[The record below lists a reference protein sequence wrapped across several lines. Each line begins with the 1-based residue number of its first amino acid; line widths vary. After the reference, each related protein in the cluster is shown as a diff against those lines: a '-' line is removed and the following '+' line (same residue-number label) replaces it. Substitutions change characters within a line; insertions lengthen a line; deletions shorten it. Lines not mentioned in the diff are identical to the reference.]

1 MCTAAAAHS
10 QTFAGGER
18 ENYLRYL
25 QTLRLVPLYPWGE
38 RSFSV
43 PETDRLE
50 ATLAA
55 RGGEGRRSG
64 GKGLAW
70 LPATTSLRYNSTFP
84 YGFNDGPLW
93 AGKGVT
99 LAAEGGFV
107 WRKGVVSLTLA
118 PLAFVAQNAPF
129 PSSSDSSLQQ
139 IIDRPERFGA
149 EAYARLDPG
158 QSSLRMDWRAL
169 ALGVSTANEYWGPAS
184 EFPITLGNNA
194 PGFPHLFFGTAHP
207 VMLGPF
213 GLHGRMIWG
222 RLEQSAFS
230 AETLAAGV
238 RFGTGI
244 VLDLTTR
251 WVPGLELGA
260 TRFVHLPWR
269 AGGPTLD
276 DAFAVFQGTESGL
289 STSNGIASVFFRW
302 VLPNSGF
309 EAYGEYGRDDY
320 SANGRDFLLEP
331 DHTGGYTVGIRK
343 VLKRSPNSQL
353 QAPKSF
359 IALRAE
365 LQNLQLGSIAQ
376 GRAWSPFYTHVYLRQ
391 GHTQRG
397 QVLGSEAGVGGAGT
411 VLAVDSY
418 SPSGRWSWSWTRI
431 IRQQRGD
438 PSGATPDP
446 DGVDV
451 QHALAVERVQNR
463 GRYELLAGVAGV
475 YELNRN
481 YTYDAFNLSITVGA
495 RFGLLRHTP

>member
-1 MCTAAAAHS
+1 MRAYCVLVLLVCTAAPAHS
-10 QTFAGGER
+10 QTFADGER

-25 QTLRLVPLYPWGE
+25 QTLRLVPMYPWGARAFSPVELEHLE
-38 RSFSV
+38 RTQPV
-43 PETDRLE
+43 RAPT
-50 ATLAA
+50 
-55 RGGEGRRSG
+55 
-64 GKGLAW
+64 W
-70 LPATTSLRYNSTFP
+70 LPVSTSIRFNSTFP
-84 YGFNDGPLW
+84 YGFNDGPIW

-107 WRKGVVSLTLA
+107 WRRGVLSLTVA
-118 PLAFVAQNAPF
+118 PLVFVAQNAPF
-129 PSSSDSSLQQ
+129 PPSSDSTLQQ
-139 IIDRPERFGA
+139 IIDRPERFGTG
-149 EAYARLDPG
+149 AYARLDPG

-184 EFPITLGNNA
+184 EFPIMLGNNA
-194 PGFPHLFFGTAHP
+194 PGFPHLFLGTAHP
-207 VMLGPF
+207 VKLGPI
-213 GLHGRMIWG
+213 GLHARMIWG
-222 RLEQSAFS
+222 RLAQSAFS

-244 VLDLTTR
+244 VADLTTR

-276 DAFAVFQGTESGL
+276 DAFAVFQGKESGL
-289 STSNGIASVFFRW
+289 ITSNGIASVFFRW

-309 EAYGEYGRDDY
+309 EVYGEYGRDDY

-331 DHTGGYTVGIRK
+331 DHTGGYTVGMRK
-343 VLKRSPNSQL
+343 VLKRRWETGDGRSSNPHL
-353 QAPKSF
+353 PTPKSF
-359 IALRAE
+359 LALRAE

-376 GRAWSPFYTHVYLRQ
+376 GRPWTPFYTHIYLRQ
-391 GHTQRG
+391 GHTQLG
-397 QVLGSEAGVGGAGT
+397 QVLGSEAGVGGAGS
-411 VLAVDSY
+411 VIAVDSY
-418 SPSGRWSWSWTRI
+418 SPSGRWTWSWTRI

-438 PSGATPDP
+438 PSGTTTDP

-481 YTYDAFNLSITVGA
+481 Y
-495 RFGLLRHTP
+495 